1 MKRVMSGMLAG
12 LLLLTGTG
20 AIGHAWVGETYG
32 QNQTT
37 DQTSLDTNS
46 SVVNA
51 TDMMAAAGLDTDVSL
66 GELSAAPAEESVDT
80 QLWEPEAGIALQSD
94 QGTQDYV
101 YLSNLTF
108 EPESWARHGDVTP
121 NKSHSGGTIQLK
133 VDGEV
138 IPFPHGLG
146 AHAKSEVIY
155 DISKYSDTLTRL
167 SCYMGVDYSQNGKG
181 NGVKFTVSCS
191 EDKSQWRQVYESP
204 VVLAS
209 DNAHYVDL
217 NVKGYHY
224 IKLTALDNGADGN
237 DHSVYGDLRLLAPNY
252 DISTEGYAGLDTV
265 AEYDAILS
273 RNSVEDNLAN
283 RRDTILRREFVN
295 RMGYNTIQAVVKSQS
310 NVAAALDW
318 LLDDTDALQ
327 LFLEAGSLFNGSS
340 GKTLMAL
347 GDLYQAAQDDVRD
360 SDDAYTYKKM
370 MLATAVAYCRDIKTY
385 MVNYGGNAVSSD
397 PVEKYTT
404 MKYLYD
410 NGYFARKEEFKTYPM
425 ELVRYVMDAK
435 MDDSEI
441 LWLRKYTESQCADL
455 DVRING
461 YTFVNYVNTWYNDAE
476 FYDPDYESVWDA
488 KYGFLEYG
496 VSYGVKNLFRLWMMM
511 EKGGICWGIS
521 GMGMNTAEV
530 HGIPAVNTYQPGHEA
545 YLIYSQ
551 NDNGDGT
558 WTIWN
563 NVGGWGQSYS
573 RWGDTIATEARLLL
587 GWGCMEY
594 ITNYNKNNTT
604 YILLAQAALNDYD
617 RYLESMYANF
627 LAASYPAG
635 SDLHEQALKQCLD
648 KLSFNLDGMYGLI
661 KSYADDT
668 STTNEEWKALARRV
682 VDKYTYY
689 PAVMVDLLG
698 LITPHF
704 TNNLSVVEVNTWKT
718 QALHAASQATA
729 AESLQPDAC
738 REIANSLLGQGVE
751 LATFSFDGEHPNSI
765 VLDESYDQYEFM
777 VRYSLDGGAT
787 WEKHL
792 IDGEEVSYTPEH
804 IITLTPEQLKRVTA
818 EQDIVVGL
826 MGVDTTHTID
836 ILPGQEVQPSK
847 VYLNDN
853 EDLFIG
859 ATDSMEYS
867 VDGGANWQDYKA
879 GLTSSTR
886 FTGEVDVMVRYKAHG
901 VYLQGPKST
910 YTFHPSTDTPRQ
922 TYLQLQ
928 HVTLV
933 EFSSQQ
939 STGADHAAANFI
951 DGSGNTTW
959 HTLFNATDDGK
970 FYTVK
975 LDGVRYLSKL
985 AYLPGGQNGRLK
997 SGQIYV
1003 SLDGDTWT
1011 LAHTFEG
1018 LENNTQRKDI
1028 VLDTPTEALYVKV
1041 VATETYYN
1049 TAGERNK
1056 YFNGK
1061 MLDFYVDT
1069 TQTYA
1074 PQAQVTYTTQAP
1086 TNQDVTATLE
1096 LP

>member
-1 MKRVMSGMLAG
+1 MKMKRVMSGMLAG

-181 NGVKFTVSCS
+181 NGVKFTVSYS
-191 EDKSQWRQVYESP
+191 EDKNQWTQIYESG
-204 VVLAS
+204 VVLSS
-209 DNAHYVDL
+209 DNAVYVNLD
-217 NVKGYHY
+217 VSRHRY

-668 STTNEEWKALARRV
+668 STTNEEWETLARRV
-682 VDKYTYY
+682 VDEYT
-689 PAVMVDLLG
+689 
-698 LITPHF
+698 
-704 TNNLSVVEVNTWKT
+704 
-718 QALHAASQATA
+718 
-729 AESLQPDAC
+729 
-738 REIANSLLGQGVE
+738 
-751 LATFSFDGEHPNSI
+751 
-765 VLDESYDQYEFM
+765 
-777 VRYSLDGGAT
+777 
-787 WEKHL
+787 
-792 IDGEEVSYTPEH
+792 
-804 IITLTPEQLKRVTA
+804 
-818 EQDIVVGL
+818 
-826 MGVDTTHTID
+826 
-836 ILPGQEVQPSK
+836 
-847 VYLNDN
+847 
-853 EDLFIG
+853 
-859 ATDSMEYS
+859 
-867 VDGGANWQDYKA
+867 
-879 GLTSSTR
+879 
-886 FTGEVDVMVRYKAHG
+886 
-901 VYLQGPKST
+901 
-910 YTFHPSTDTPRQ
+910 
-922 TYLQLQ
+922 
-928 HVTLV
+928 
-933 EFSSQQ
+933 
-939 STGADHAAANFI
+939 
-951 DGSGNTTW
+951 
-959 HTLFNATDDGK
+959 
-970 FYTVK
+970 
-975 LDGVRYLSKL
+975 
-985 AYLPGGQNGRLK
+985 
-997 SGQIYV
+997 
-1003 SLDGDTWT
+1003 
-1011 LAHTFEG
+1011 
-1018 LENNTQRKDI
+1018 
-1028 VLDTPTEALYVKV
+1028 
-1041 VATETYYN
+1041 
-1049 TAGERNK
+1049 
-1056 YFNGK
+1056 
-1061 MLDFYVDT
+1061 
-1069 TQTYA
+1069 
-1074 PQAQVTYTTQAP
+1074 
-1086 TNQDVTATLE
+1086 
-1096 LP
+1096 